1 MNLKKDVQDVYKTL
15 RKIKDLI
22 NERIHQ
28 LYEFKDLSSTYQ
40 FSTNLFIDSMKS
52 QSKFQQSL
60 GVGFGGGGTTWY
72 WQAKSMTMWKC
83 KNPRGTKHH
92 EGQSQRTSLPNIKI
106 YYKVVVTKTRTDKQL
121 NGRKPICTYNI
132 YTWFMRKV
140 TAVQWK
146 GIFFFNIVRGQLAIY
161 TEKKW
166 ILTFHHVQN

>member
-1 MNLKKDVQDVYKTL
+1 M

-40 FSTNLFIDSMKS
+40 FSTRKLIHRFNEISIKIPAE
-52 QSKFQQSL
+52 
-60 GVGFGGGGTTWY
+60 FGSGGWEGGTTWY

-83 KNPRGTKHH
+83 KNPRGTKNH

-146 GIFFFNIVRGQLAIY
+146 GIFFS
-161 TEKKW
+161 T
-166 ILTFHHVQN
+166 

>member
-1 MNLKKDVQDVYKTL
+1 M

-40 FSTNLFIDSMKS
+40 FSTNWFTDSMKS

-60 GVGFGGGGTTWY
+60 GVGVGGGGGTTWH
-72 WQAKSMTMWKC
+72 WQAESMTMWKY
-83 KNPRGTKHH
+83 KNPRGTKNH

-121 NGRKPICTYNI
+121 SGRKPICTDNT
-132 YTWFMRKV
+132 YTWFIRKM

-146 GIFFFNIVRGQLAIY
+146 GIFFS
-161 TEKKW
+161 T
-166 ILTFHHVQN
+166 